1 MNSQEDIAQ
10 QLSPQLSGET
20 LTWRPLRHFSYYRF
34 TLALSLILFFYNTG
48 QDGFLGSSNPDAF
61 LAAVS
66 LFFISSLVYIFLTLK
81 QAPSFGSQVII
92 SNSTDILL
100 ITLMMHYSGGLGSG
114 LGMLLIIN
122 IAATGTFLQSRMA
135 YLFASFA
142 TISVLA
148 EQTNSLFSGVSSTSS
163 YSTAGILGMGFL
175 APRLIFSN
183 SAVGAHGAFWGYCA
197 LWGLGIAPMVGHYMG
212 VDPGMVVQAFGIAAA
227 TFGATSLFGYVT
239 KRSLSGLGTFFMI
252 ATIGIIIAMVVNAV
266 FIGSIGFSLVVSII
280 TVLLF
285 AGITAYET
293 QMIKEMYVEGDGS
306 VTARGK
312 SIFGAFMLYGS
323 FITMFI
329 HILNILGIM
338 NSD

>member
-1 MNSQEDIAQ
+1 MADLKYQSQAPAGRRAQ
-10 QLSPQLSGET
+10 EIDEGLRSYMLGVYNYMALGVAATAIITLFVASSP
-20 LTWRPLRHFSYYRF
+20 
-34 TLALSLILFFYNTG
+34 ALL
-48 QDGFLGSSNPDAF
+48 QVV
-61 LAAVS
+61 VS
-66 LFFISSLVYIFLTLK
+66 LKWVFFI
-81 QAPSFGSQVII
+81 
-92 SNSTDILL
+92 
-100 ITLMMHYSGGLGSG
+100 
-114 LGMLLIIN
+114 
-122 IAATGTFLQSRMA
+122 
-135 YLFASFA
+135 
-142 TISVLA
+142 
-148 EQTNSLFSGVSSTSS
+148 
-163 YSTAGILGMGFL
+163 GILGMGFL

-183 SAVGAHGAFWGYCA
+183 SAVVAHGAFWGYCA